1 MAGIVISGHDGTTV
15 SQNKISITPNQHGDA
30 AAGIVVSDQL
40 NGGTG
45 SVSQNLVI
53 TDNDARGSAF
63 GVIVTTGN
71 AQGDVVRDNKGNNL
85 ISGTTGNATRRSM
98 NSCDDPS
105 CQ

>member
-15 SQNKISITPNQHGDA
+15 SQNKISIMPNQHGDA
-30 AAGIVVSDQL
+30 AAGIIVSDQL

-45 SVSQNLVI
+45 SLSLNLVI

-71 AQGDVVRDNKGNNL
+71 AQGDLVRDNKGNNL
-85 ISGTTGNATRRSM
+85 ISGATGNASRNSM
-98 NSCDDPS
+98 KPCDAPS